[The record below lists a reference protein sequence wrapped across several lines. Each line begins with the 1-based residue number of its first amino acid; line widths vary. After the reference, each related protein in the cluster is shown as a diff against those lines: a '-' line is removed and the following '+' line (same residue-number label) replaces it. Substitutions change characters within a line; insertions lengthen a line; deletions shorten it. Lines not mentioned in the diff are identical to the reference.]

1 MEQHYSIGFA
11 IKGIEQMM
19 KRSVGH
25 FAKRSGVPDVTPM
38 HCFVLHYLNRNA
50 DHDIYQ
56 KELEHALHLTRSSI
70 TGIMKEL
77 EHEGFIKRESVPTDA
92 RLKKI
97 ILLPAGQEINRKMKT
112 AIEESEQRIDA
123 ALTPDEKKQFLSY
136 CDKIRTTL
144 EQYEDNKEDNE

>member
-1 MEQHYSIGFA
+1 
-11 IKGIEQMM
+11 
-19 KRSVGH
+19 
-25 FAKRSGVPDVTPM
+25 
-38 HCFVLHYLNRNA
+38 
-50 DHDIYQ
+50 
-56 KELEHALHLTRSSI
+56 
-70 TGIMKEL
+70 MKEL

-123 ALTPDEKKQFLSY
+123 ALTPDEKKHFLSY